1 MSIETLFEEASERK
15 VESLTDSSIKDISNL
30 CQELLVLQGK
40 IGSKEQEL
48 KTLKQKEKELS
59 EQIIPSKL
67 EEFGVLDI
75 KLADGSRISAE
86 PFYAARITAEK
97 TEDAHGWLRK
107 NGHGDIIKNVVSV
120 SFGRGEDD
128 RAKKV
133 MTELFEQGLVSSKDL
148 VNELMN
154 ILNSKR
160 DEIVFK
166 MKLTSKDEF
175 EILSKRVE
183 NLERKISKLQNLK
196 KKTKRAKK
204 S

>member
-15 VESLTDSSIKDISNL
+15 VESLTDGNIKDISNL

-97 TEDAHGWLRK
+97 TDDAHQWLRD

-133 MTELFEQGLVSSKDL
+133 MTELFEQGLDAQQKESVHPSTLKAFAREQIEGANQVFDQKARDL
-148 VNELMN
+148 FSIYEG
-154 ILNSKR
+154 KR
-160 DEIVFK
+160 TKIVK
-166 MKLTSKDEF
+166 
-175 EILSKRVE
+175 
-183 NLERKISKLQNLK
+183 
-196 KKTKRAKK
+196 
-204 S
+204 